1 MWSWRGTRA
10 VALGVLVAAGGATSA
25 VALTSDDVAKAQ
37 AEAVNA
43 FPAPGTRAAQRGT
56 EISLRGV
63 APGAV
68 GTVTVTGSVSGA
80 HQGTIQP
87 HTDGRGASF
96 VPAGPF
102 TAGERVTV
110 STALDVRGAQ
120 DGDYGFTILRGEY
133 ETGRSGSDRAVPRP
147 RAGTYHSYRSDP
159 SLKAPRLVITRRR
172 PGRAPG
178 HLVLNTG
185 WDEERPRPEGLLI
198 ADDRGRP
205 VYFKQRT
212 AERKIFDV
220 AVQRYQ
226 GRPVIT
232 YWEGRFA
239 AGWGYGDYVVLD
251 ESYREILRV
260 EAKSGYRADIHDM
273 RITPEDTLLVQVYN
287 RVAHDLRGVG
297 GTAQRRAARQRDPGD
312 RPSQRPP
319 AVRVAQPRRDR
330 AARELRPARAR
341 RVVRLLPPQLDG
353 SRAGRRHP
361 HLRPQHLRGVRARPR
376 DRRRELA
383 AGRQAQRLPARPRST
398 LLPPARRTL
407 GE

>member
-1 MWSWRGTRA
+1 M
-10 VALGVLVAAGGATSA
+10 
-25 VALTSDDVAKAQ
+25 
-37 AEAVNA
+37 
-43 FPAPGTRAAQRGT
+43 
-56 EISLRGV
+56 
-63 APGAV
+63 
-68 GTVTVTGSVSGA
+68 TGSVSGT

-87 HTDGRGASF
+87 HSDGRRASF

-102 TAGERVTV
+102 TPGERVTV
-110 STALDVRGAQ
+110 STSLDVRGAQ
-120 DGDYGFTILRGEY
+120 DGDYGFTIRRGEY

-147 RAGTYHSYRSDP
+147 RTGTYHTYRSDP
-159 SLKAPRLVITRRR
+159 SLKAPRLVVTRRR

-178 HLVLNTG
+178 YLVLNTG

-260 EAKSGYRADIHDM
+260 EAKRRLPGRHPRHAYHAREHAARAGLQP
-273 RITPEDTLLVQVYN
+273 RRARP
-287 RVAHDLRGVG
+287 
-297 GTAQRRAARQRDPGD
+297 AQRRRSAQRRGAGQRDPGD
-312 RPSQRPP
+312 RTCHG
-319 AVRVAQPRRDR
+319 
-330 AARELRPARAR
+330 
-341 RVVRLLPPQLDG
+341 RLLFEWHSLGMIGLRESYDRPERGESFDYFHLNSMDVGPDGDITISARNTCAVYELD
-353 SRAGRRHP
+353 RTT
-361 HLRPQHLRGVRARPR
+361 GVG
-376 DRRRELA
+376 ELA
-383 AGRQAQRLPARPRST
+383 AERQAQRLPARPRST
-398 LLPPARRTL
+398 LLPPARRA
-407 GE
+407 G